1 VETFLITAA
10 IFDGHEESVG
20 RVRAPRS
27 GTVAYSLVATLILGL
42 GRGMWHIPLYGPL
55 GFLVPSMLPTH
66 SPLNWDLRTWLHLR
80 GRETLSEDAQRLP
93 DRSVTASSCGWEFGV
108 VRFGADRWTA

>member
-20 RVRAPRS
+20 QVRAPRL

-55 GFLVPSMLPTH
+55 GFLVPIYVAYTLAAELGPS
-66 SPLNWDLRTWLHLR
+66 HLAPPKR
-80 GRETLSEDAQRLP
+80 A
-93 DRSVTASSCGWEFGV
+93 
-108 VRFGADRWTA
+108 